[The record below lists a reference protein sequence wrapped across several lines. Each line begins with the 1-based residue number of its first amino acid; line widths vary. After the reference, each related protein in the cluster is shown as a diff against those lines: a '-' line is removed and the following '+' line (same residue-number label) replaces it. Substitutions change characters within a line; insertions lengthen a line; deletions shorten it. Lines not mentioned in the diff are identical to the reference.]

1 MKNVIKLACVFII
14 MQTSVFGQ
22 EILKDANA
30 VTKHADKVIHQI
42 EKMNISEA
50 FAELKVYW
58 PLPENE
64 ISSLESQTLRQ
75 LNVATDRFGK
85 IIGSSFIIEEKV
97 ADFLVRRIYVIR
109 YEKHLIR
116 VMFVYYKNDEG
127 WILNAFNWDD
137 KADDLFE

>member
-50 FAELKVYW
+50 FAELKVY
-58 PLPENE
+58 
-64 ISSLESQTLRQ
+64 
-75 LNVATDRFGK
+75 
-85 IIGSSFIIEEKV
+85 
-97 ADFLVRRIYVIR
+97 
-109 YEKHLIR
+109 
-116 VMFVYYKNDEG
+116 
-127 WILNAFNWDD
+127 
-137 KADDLFE
+137 